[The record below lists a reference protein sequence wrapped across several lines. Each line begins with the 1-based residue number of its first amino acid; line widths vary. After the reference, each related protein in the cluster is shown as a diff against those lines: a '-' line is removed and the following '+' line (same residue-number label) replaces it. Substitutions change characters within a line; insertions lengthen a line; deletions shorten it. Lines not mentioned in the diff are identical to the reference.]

1 MASISLTKGERL
13 RLRPG
18 VLDAVKIR
26 EWEFER
32 REKGKLLLRYR
43 PKNYTLEV
51 EPEEID
57 WETYRGVKNR
67 MDSAPGRNCPAR
79 KR

>member
-1 MASISLTKGERL
+1 MASKSLTKGERV

-18 VLDAVKIR
+18 VLDSVKIR

-32 REKGKLLLRYR
+32 REKDKFLLRYR

-51 EPEEID
+51 APDEIER
-57 WETYRGVKNR
+57 ETIHGVKQ
-67 MDSAPGRNCPAR
+67 DAPSSIPCAAR
-79 KR
+79 SGKR